1 MVRKATGDGVLM
13 EYKSVYTICPF
24 CGTGCGMLLEVLDGA
39 VEGVLPCKTNPLSR
53 GKLCIKGWSAHEFIH
68 AKDRLKKP
76 LLRKE
81 GQLREVEWDE
91 ALGFIAARLT
101 AIREAHGPDAIG
113 GLSSAKCTTEENYL
127 FQKLMRA
134 VIGTSSDS

>member
-1 MVRKATGDGVLM
+1 VRHALG
-13 EYKSVYTICPF
+13 
-24 CGTGCGMLLEVLDGA
+24 GA
-39 VEGVLPCKTNPLSR
+39 RRRGRGGAPLQDKPPEQ
-53 GKLCIKGWSAHEFIH
+53 GEALYKGWSAHEFIH

-81 GQLREVEWDE
+81 GRLQEVEWDE
-91 ALGFIAARLT
+91 ALGFVAERLK

-127 FQKLMRA
+127 FQKFIRA
-134 VIGTSSDS
+134 VIGTNNVDHCARL

>member
-1 MVRKATGDGVLM
+1 M
-13 EYKSVYTICPF
+13 EYKNVYTICPF
-24 CGTGCGMLLEVLDGA
+24 CGAGCGMLLEVLDGA

-53 GKLCIKGWSAHEFIH
+53 GKLCIKGWSAHEFIY

-91 ALGFIAARLT
+91 ALGFIADRLK

-127 FQKLMRA
+127 FQKLIRA
-134 VIGTSSDS
+134 VIGTNNVDHCARL

>member
-1 MVRKATGDGVLM
+1 M
-13 EYKSVYTICPF
+13 EYKCVYTICPF
-24 CGTGCGMLLEVLDGA
+24 CGTGCGMLLEVIDGA
-39 VEGVLPCKTNPLSR
+39 VEGVLPCKTNPLNKGR
-53 GKLCIKGWSAHEFIH
+53 LCIKGWSAHEFIH

-91 ALGFIAARLT
+91 ALAFIAVRLT
-101 AIREAHGPDAIG
+101 EIRTAHGPDAIG

-127 FQKLMRA
+127 FQKLIRA
-134 VIGTSSDS
+134 VIGTNNVDHCARL